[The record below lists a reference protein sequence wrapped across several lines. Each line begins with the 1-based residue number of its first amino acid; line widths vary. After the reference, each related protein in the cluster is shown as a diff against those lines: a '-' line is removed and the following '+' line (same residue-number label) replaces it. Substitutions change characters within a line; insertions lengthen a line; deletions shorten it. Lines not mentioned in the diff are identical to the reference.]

1 MYDGKRADII
11 GPLFLFECRSSAAPI
26 YALHHHHA
34 ASPPWPLPFFD
45 KLRMR
50 IGKRGTGRASQ
61 LLLTWHGCSRAPRRL
76 TLAFSRPIA
85 LRSFE
90 GTRAHRSGPG
100 RRCPPTARGYLRR
113 HTCRR
118 RPVAHPRS
126 RPTSCRGIIAGMKR
140 PCIGTGKEN
149 AERPEGQGFG
159 GAGGANLSTNWP
171 ASSEARRCRLAGRT
185 PWLRH
190 PRASVAK
197 RSATRGSRPECCGR
211 PTALQNRHPFCTLTA
226 LPLFFRPGS

>member
-1 MYDGKRADII
+1 M
-11 GPLFLFECRSSAAPI
+11 PLIRRTHL
-26 YALHHHHA
+26 
-34 ASPPWPLPFFD
+34 
-45 KLRMR
+45 
-50 IGKRGTGRASQ
+50 
-61 LLLTWHGCSRAPRRL
+61 RAPSSPRCVSALAIAILRQAQDEDWEAGHGPSLSTIANVARLFPRPARL
-76 TLAFSRPIA
+76 TLAFSRPIP
-85 LRSFE
+85 LRSFD

-118 RPVAHPRS
+118 RPVAHPRC

-171 ASSEARRCRLAGRT
+171 ASSEARRCRLAGPDPLASSSSGKRSEAERD
-185 PWLRH
+185 PRIQAGVLR
-190 PRASVAK
+190 PADRIAEPASVLHPNRTA
-197 RSATRGSRPECCGR
+197 ALFQAWILGSTPCYARLRPR
-211 PTALQNRHPFCTLTA
+211 MTT
-226 LPLFFRPGS
+226 